1 MALSQLYIISE
12 ENMKNNQYCYL
23 KKARGNRIIS
33 ALAISSLLLVVSGCD
48 STMKESKPT
57 DTVTNTAPN
66 LDNPSLSDKNKN
78 NSDYK
83 AVSKDG
89 FIAADDGASTP
100 YGIEKVTT
108 ANNQFAVDMY
118 QQING
123 QPDQADDNVF
133 FSPYSLST
141 AMAMLYAAAEGE
153 TKAQIQKTFHYP
165 APAILNPNSAALY
178 NQFNKPN
185 PDYKL
190 ATVNDLWMQQ
200 GLTPT
205 KSYIDTVQR
214 YYSGQ
219 VTALDF
225 EGSPDSARQTINK
238 KIVEKTKQMIPELLP
253 KGSIKS
259 DTAVVL
265 TNAVYF
271 KGDWTL
277 PFTAERTSAQP
288 FYNAIGRA
296 STVQMMQQQS
306 YFSYYEDKHIQVVQ
320 LPYKG
325 DDLSM
330 LVVLPKFNHKLAMQ
344 QLTKSLSATKIK
356 QWRSGLV
363 RQEVDLQLPK
373 FKLDARYQM
382 KTLLADM
389 GMPKAFNNGAEF
401 NLYADGTPIKLDE
414 VYHQAVV
421 TVDEKGTEAAAAAG
435 AVGMYVGMSYPVEF
449 KADHPFMFMIKD
461 NKTDAILF
469 LGQVNKP

>member
-1 MALSQLYIISE
+1 
-12 ENMKNNQYCYL
+12 MKNNQYCYL
-23 KKARGNRIIS
+23 KKAYGNRIIS
-33 ALAISSLLLVVSGCD
+33 AFAISSLLLLISGCD

-57 DTVTNTAPN
+57 ESVANTTSHS
-66 LDNPSLSDKNKN
+66 DQSSLPENNKN

-89 FIAADDGASTP
+89 FIAADDGASTSD
-100 YGIEKVTT
+100 GITQVIN

-118 QQING
+118 QKING
-123 QPDQADDNVF
+123 QTEQADDNVF

-153 TKAQIQKTFHYP
+153 TKAQIQKTFYYP
-165 APAILNPNSAALY
+165 SMDILNPNSAALY

-205 KSYIDTVQR
+205 KSYVDTVQH
-214 YYSGQ
+214 YYGGQ
-219 VTALDF
+219 VTNLDF
-225 EGSPDSARQTINK
+225 KGSPDPSRLIINK
-238 KIVEKTKQMIPELLP
+238 KIAQHPNQMIPELLP
-253 KGSIKS
+253 KGSIKKI
-259 DTAVVL
+259 TVAVL

-271 KGDWTL
+271 KGDWKM
-277 PFTAERTSAQP
+277 PFKVQSTSEQP
-288 FYNAIGRA
+288 FHNHVGTSPTIK
-296 STVQMMQQQS
+296 MMHTQADFGYS
-306 YFSYYEDKHIQVVQ
+306 EDKQVQVVQ

-330 LVVLPKFNHKLAMQ
+330 LVVLPKAKDKAAMQ
-344 QLTKSLSATKIK
+344 QLVNELSVDKIK
-356 QWRSGLV
+356 QWNKDLV
-363 RQEVDLQLPK
+363 TQEVNLHLPK
-373 FKLDARYQM
+373 FKLKERYDM
-382 KTLLADM
+382 KGPLSDM
-389 GMPKAFNNGAEF
+389 GMPIAFEDKATF
-401 NLYADGTPIKLDE
+401 KLFDQPLSTKIDE

-421 TVDEKGTEAAAAAG
+421 IVDEKGTEAAAATGIVVSTESAS
-435 AVGMYVGMSYPVEF
+435 APPSVF
-449 KADHPFMFMIKD
+449 KADHPFLFMIKD

>member
-1 MALSQLYIISE
+1 MQNDPLRYFKYVAH
-12 ENMKNNQYCYL
+12 
-23 KKARGNRIIS
+23 NRIVS
-33 ALAISSLLLVVSGCD
+33 ALAITSLVLGVSGCD
-48 STMKESKPT
+48 SSIRNNTTNAVTETIIYNQPT
-57 DTVTNTAPN
+57 INNQAP
-66 LDNPSLSDKNKN
+66 PIEV
-78 NSDYK
+78 K
-83 AVSKDG
+83 ALTPTPEG
-89 FIAADDGASTP
+89 IA
-100 YGIEKVTT
+100 EVVT
-108 ANNQFAVDMY
+108 ANNQFAIDMY
-118 QQING
+118 QQINKPP
-123 QPDQADDNVF
+123 QSDDNVF

-165 APAILNPNSAALY
+165 TPAILNPNSAALY

-185 PDYKL
+185 TDYRL

-225 EGSPDSARQTINK
+225 EGSPDPARQTINK
-238 KIVEKTKQMIPELLP
+238 KIAEKTKQLIPELLP

-271 KGDWTL
+271 KGDWTM
-277 PFTAERTSAQP
+277 PFTAEKTSSQP

-306 YFSYYEDKHIQVVQ
+306 YFDYYEDKQVQVVQ

-325 DDLSM
+325 DDLSI
-330 LVVLPKFNHKLAMQ
+330 LIVLPKFNDKLAMQ
-344 QLTKSLSATKIK
+344 QLAKHLSATKIK
-356 QWRSGLV
+356 QWSAGLV
-363 RQEVDLQLPK
+363 RQEVKIHLPK

-389 GMPKAFNNGAEF
+389 GMPKAFDNGAEF
-401 NLYADGTPIKLDE
+401 NLYADGPPIKLDE

-421 TVDEKGTEAAAAAG
+421 TVDEKGTEAAAAA
-435 AVGMYVGMSYPVEF
+435 AILGMYVGMSYPAEF
-449 KADHPFMFMIKD
+449 KADHPFMFIIKD

>member
-1 MALSQLYIISE
+1 MQNDPLRYFRYA
-12 ENMKNNQYCYL
+12 
-23 KKARGNRIIS
+23 AHNRVIS
-33 ALAISSLLLVVSGCD
+33 ALAITSLVLGVSGCD
-48 STMKESKPT
+48 
-57 DTVTNTAPN
+57 NAI
-66 LDNPSLSDKNKN
+66 KN
-78 NSDYK
+78 NRTG
-83 AVSKDG
+83 AVTG
-89 FIAADDGASTP
+89 MVTP
-100 YGIEKVTT
+100 NQSAINHQAPPIEVMTTVATPEGIKEVIT
-108 ANNQFAVDMY
+108 ANNQFAFDMY

-123 QPDQADDNVF
+123 QPDQADKNVF

-141 AMAMLYAAAEGE
+141 AMAMLYTAAEGE

-165 APAILNPNSAALY
+165 TPTTLNPNSAALY

-225 EGSPDSARQTINK
+225 EGSPDPARQTINK
-238 KIVEKTKQMIPELLP
+238 KIAEKTKQMIPELLP

-330 LVVLPKFNHKLAMQ
+330 LVVLPKLNHKLAMQ
-344 QLTKSLSATKIK
+344 QLAKSLSATKIK

-469 LGQVNKP
+469 LGQVNKH

>member
-1 MALSQLYIISE
+1 MQNDPLRYFRYA
-12 ENMKNNQYCYL
+12 
-23 KKARGNRIIS
+23 AHNRVIS
-33 ALAISSLLLVVSGCD
+33 ALAITSLVLGVSGCD
-48 STMKESKPT
+48 
-57 DTVTNTAPN
+57 NAI
-66 LDNPSLSDKNKN
+66 KN
-78 NSDYK
+78 NRTGAVTGMVTPNQPTINHQAPPTEVK
-83 AVSKDG
+83 ALISTSEG
-89 FIAADDGASTP
+89 IA
-100 YGIEKVTT
+100 EVVT
-108 ANNQFAVDMY
+108 ANNQFAIDMY

-123 QPDQADDNVF
+123 QPDQADKNVF

-356 QWRSGLV
+356 QWRSGLG

-401 NLYADGTPIKLDE
+401 NLYADGTPIRLDE

-421 TVDEKGTEAAAAAG
+421 TVDEKGTEAAVAAG

>member
-1 MALSQLYIISE
+1 
-12 ENMKNNQYCYL
+12 MKNNQCCCP
-23 KKARGNRIIS
+23 KKAHGNRIIS
-33 ALAISSLLLVVSGCD
+33 ALAISSLLFVVSGCD
-48 STMKESKPT
+48 STIRNKSAAA
-57 DTVTNTAPN
+57 VTETIPHNQPNINNQAPPIEVKV
-66 LDNPSLSDKNKN
+66 LT
-78 NSDYK
+78 
-83 AVSKDG
+83 
-89 FIAADDGASTP
+89 STP
-100 YGIEKVTT
+100 EGIAEVVT
-108 ANNQFAVDMY
+108 ANNQFAIDIY

-123 QPDQADDNVF
+123 QPQQVDKNVF

-141 AMAMLYAAAEGE
+141 AMAMLYAAAKGE

-165 APAILNPNSAALY
+165 TPAILNPNSAALY
-178 NQFNKPN
+178 NQFNKSN

-449 KADHPFMFMIKD
+449 KADHPFMFVIKD

>member
-1 MALSQLYIISE
+1 MIRKNRCLFKALNYKSVV
-12 ENMKNNQYCYL
+12 NT
-23 KKARGNRIIS
+23 
-33 ALAISSLLLVVSGCD
+33 LAISSLLFVVSGCD
-48 STMKESKPT
+48 SNIRNNRTGAVT
-57 DTVTNTAPN
+57 DTIPHNQPTINYQALPIEV
-66 LDNPSLSDKNKN
+66 
-78 NSDYK
+78 K
-83 AVSKDG
+83 ALT
-89 FIAADDGASTP
+89 STP
-100 YGIEKVTT
+100 EGIAEVVT
-108 ANNQFAVDMY
+108 ANNQFAIDMY

-123 QPDQADDNVF
+123 KSEQVDKNIF

-165 APAILNPNSAALY
+165 GPAILNPNSAALY
-178 NQFNKPN
+178 NQFNTPN

-200 GLTPT
+200 GLRLNQN
-205 KSYIDTVQR
+205 YLNTVQR

-225 EGSPDSARQTINK
+225 EDSPDPARQTINK
-238 KIVEKTKQMIPELLP
+238 KIADKTKQLIPELLP

-265 TNAVYF
+265 TNAIYF
-271 KGDWTL
+271 KGNWTL
-277 PFTAERTSAQP
+277 PFTAESTSTQP

-296 STVQMMQQQS
+296 STVQMMRQQS
-306 YFSYYEDKHIQVVQ
+306 YFDYYEDKHIQVVQ

-330 LVVLPKFNHKLAMQ
+330 LVVLPKLNHKLAMQ
-344 QLTKSLSATKIK
+344 QLAKSLSATKIK

-363 RQEVDLQLPK
+363 RQEVNLHLPK

-382 KTLLADM
+382 KKLLADM

-401 NLYADGTPIKLDE
+401 NLYADGPPIKLDE

-421 TVDEKGTEAAAAAG
+421 TVDEKGTEAAAATA
-435 AVGMYVGMSYPVEF
+435 AVGMYTGMSYPVEF
-449 KADHPFMFMIKD
+449 KADHLFMFVIKD